1 MDYPSA
7 VIDKAQRLEQLLLR
21 VAAGEAFEAVCA
33 ELTLPVTAAD
43 WPKWQAQY
51 AAGGRQW
58 AALLDGRFGHTHTIN
73 SAMREWL
80 YNRKRQDPTL
90 RAPALAAAL
99 TAEFGV
105 SIAAGHV
112 NHLLRKVGLTSPAGR
127 PYKPRPAAVSPAA
140 DAPATPAP
148 PAPATPVALANAG
161 LFFPRGRTAAAGA
174 GQDRRD
180 DPGRG
185 LRSSPG

>member
-1 MDYPSA
+1 MDYPPA
-7 VIDKAQRLEQLLLR
+7 VIDKAQRLEQLLRR

-33 ELTLPVTAAD
+33 ELTLSVTAAD
-43 WPKWQAQY
+43 WPKWQARY
-51 AAGGRQW
+51 VAGGRQW

-99 TAEFGV
+99 TDEFGV
-105 SIAAGHV
+105 SVAAGHV
-112 NHLLRKVGLTSPAGR
+112 NHLLRKVGLTSPPGR
-127 PYKPRPAAVSPAA
+127 PYKHRPLAPGTSA
-140 DAPATPAP
+140 DAPTPPTLAGP
-148 PAPATPVALANAG
+148 TALANAG
-161 LFFPRGRTAAAGA
+161 LFFPRGRTAADGG
-174 GQDRRD
+174 GQDHRD
-180 DPGRG
+180 DPGDD

>member
-1 MDYPSA
+1 MDYPPA

-21 VAAGEAFEAVCA
+21 VEAGEAFEAVCA

-73 SAMREWL
+73 SALREWL

-99 TAEFGV
+99 TAECGV
-105 SIAAGHV
+105 SVAAGHV
-112 NHLLRKVGLTSPAGR
+112 NHLLRKVGLSSPPGR
-127 PYKPRPAAVSPAA
+127 PYKPRPAA

-148 PAPATPVALANAG
+148 SAPGALANAG
-161 LFFPRGRTAAAGA
+161 LFFPRGGATADGA
-174 GQDRRD
+174 GRDDRD
-180 DPGRG
+180 DPGDD
-185 LRSSPG
+185 LRSRPG